1 MNFHSCA
8 PRRVGEPTDALVAC
22 VTGENPRSVRL
33 ECDGFAAGRGAGVVH
48 LLASRDRS
56 KARNEGMRGV
66 LNDECACGVA
76 GKVFGYRVSAIG
88 YRVKADSGT
97 KRSLVGIDPCIAEMR
112 EQPNL
117 VPAGRL

>member
-22 VTGENPRSVRL
+22 VTGENPRSARL

-66 LNDECACGVA
+66 LNDECARGVPWQ
-76 GKVFGYRVSAIG
+76 GRCDRVSAIG
-88 YRVKADSGT
+88 YRVYADPRPEGGF
-97 KRSLVGIDPCIAEMR
+97 VGLDAGFAEPR
-112 EQPNL
+112 D
-117 VPAGRL
+117 